1 MRRKA
6 LIVMMLVAVL
16 VLNTA
21 LAFAGTS
28 VSRYTQKSYNHNE
41 KFDGRIMV
49 NGLDASTYQ
58 NDIDW
63 KKAKADGIDF
73 AIIRVGYRGY
83 GAEGKLNPDDY
94 YVKNLKNAADAGLL
108 TGIYF
113 FSQAVNE
120 LEAVAEAEYA
130 VKLLHEAGVYELDLP
145 IFMDY
150 EFTGGTSGRL
160 NKAKLSKAAMTANA
174 VAFCERVELL
184 GYEPG
189 IYANLNFLNKTID
202 GKTLGQSYPIW
213 IAQYNTYCEYEHDYD
228 YWQYTSSGTVKG
240 IKGRNDCNFWYLEK
254 TPEPTSM
261 FSLANAKGS
270 LVGESVFTYTPGG
283 VYQPKVMI
291 YADGRL
297 LTENID
303 YTVKYI
309 NNTQAGTGY
318 AYVKGMGIYTD
329 YCLVPFTIQPMP
341 SLSGVVIEKIAD
353 TVYTGSEQKPSSI
366 IIKDSAGETLV
377 NGLDYTYEVFN
388 AVNAGTAN
396 IAVTFTG
403 NYTGTMS
410 SSYNIAKAEQGI
422 AIADVRTEVG
432 YNQEDYNLGVSL
444 KFPEAAVKYSSSDK
458 EVVKVSKDGTVSVIG
473 QGTAT
478 ITVKAEETA
487 NVKAA
492 EKSFDITVTKPSQ
505 TVTTKYGKYNKTML
519 NSSFNIVGVKT
530 DGGGKISY
538 ESSDENV
545 VTVSS
550 KGKVTIVG
558 PGTAVITVKAAE
570 SETHSAGSKEITV
583 NVTKAVQTVTT
594 GYTNYKRNDLDK
606 MFSISP
612 KTDGDGAVTITSS
625 DETVA
630 TIDSKGRVT
639 IVGPGTVQFTVTAAE
654 TEKYLPGEKI
664 VTLIVN
670 GFETEEEREAKKAE
684 ITKAVQNSK
693 IIKMKATALSKK
705 VRIDWDKSS
714 SKYGVDYYLV
724 WRSYKKSSGYTKIL
738 KTTDSTVKHC
748 INTKNVKSGTT
759 YWYRVCGVRM
769 VGGEEVRTQYGKIS
783 AKTKSN

>member
-6 LIVMMLVAVL
+6 LMVMVLIAAL

-28 VSRYTQKSYNHNE
+28 VSRYTEKTYTHDS
-41 KFDGRIMV
+41 KFDDKVMV
-49 NGLDASTYQ
+49 NGLDVSTYQ

-63 KKAKADGIDF
+63 QQAKADGIDF

-83 GAEGKLNPDDY
+83 GSEGKLNPDDY
-94 YVKNLKNAADAGLL
+94 YVKNLKNAAEAGLL
-108 TGIYF
+108 IGIYF
-113 FSQAVNE
+113 FSQAVTE

-130 VKLLHEAGVYELDLP
+130 VELLHEAGVYELDLP

-150 EFTGGTSGRL
+150 EFAGGNSGRL
-160 NKAKLSKAAMTANA
+160 NKAKLSKEAMTANA
-174 VAFCERVELL
+174 VAFCERVKLL

-202 GKTLGQSYPIW
+202 GATLGQSYPIW
-213 IAQYNTYCEYEHDYD
+213 IAQYNTICDYTHDYE
-228 YWQYTSSGTVKG
+228 YWQYASSGTVNG
-240 IKGRNDCNFWYLEK
+240 IKGRNDCNFWYLDK
-254 TPEPTSM
+254 VDEPSSM
-261 FSLANAKGS
+261 FSLANAQGS
-270 LVGESVFTYTPGG
+270 ITGTSVFTYAPGT
-283 VYQPKVMI
+283 VYEPEVMI

-297 LTENID
+297 LTENVD

-309 NNTQAGTGY
+309 NNTQAGLGY
-318 AYVKGMGIYTD
+318 AYVQGKGLYTD
-329 YCLVPFTIQPMP
+329 YCLVPFTIQPAP
-341 SLSGVVIEKIAD
+341 SLSSVVIEKIAD
-353 TVYTGSEQKPSSI
+353 AVYTGSEQKPSSI
-366 IIKDSAGETLV
+366 VIRDAKGDTLV

-396 IAVTFTG
+396 IAVTFMG

-410 SSYNIAKAEQGI
+410 SSYNIAKAEQAI
-422 AIADVRTEVG
+422 TIADGRTEIG
-432 YNQEDYNLGVSL
+432 YDQEDYNLGVSL
-444 KFPEAAVKYSSSDK
+444 KFPEAGLTYSSSDK

-478 ITVKAEETA
+478 IRVKAAETD

-492 EKSFDITVTKPSQ
+492 EKSFDITVTKPQQ

-519 NSSFNIVGVKT
+519 SSTFNIVGVKT

-538 ESSDENV
+538 ESSDEAV

-558 PGTAVITVKAAE
+558 PGTAIITVKAAE

-583 NVTKAVQTVTT
+583 NVTKAVQTVTS
-594 GYTNYKRNDLDK
+594 GYTNYKRDDLDK
-606 MFSISP
+606 MFSIKP
-612 KTDGDGAVTITSS
+612 KTDGDGKLTITSS

-630 TIDSKGRVT
+630 TVDNKGRVA
-639 IVGPGTVQFTVTAAE
+639 IVGPGTVQFTITAAE
-654 TEKYLPGEKI
+654 TDKYLAGEKI
-664 VTLIVN
+664 VTLTVN
-670 GFETEEEREAKKAE
+670 PLASEEEREELKAA
-684 ITKAVQNSK
+684 ITEAVQNSK
-693 IIKMKATALSKK
+693 ITDMKATALTKK

-714 SKYGVDYYLV
+714 SKYGVDYYIV
-724 WRSYKKSSGYTKIL
+724 WRSYKKSSGYVKIL
-738 KTTDSTVKHC
+738 TTTDSTVKHC
-748 INTKNVKSGTT
+748 INSKNVKANTT

-783 AKTKSN
+783 AKTKK

>member
-1 MRRKA
+1 MRRKVLTVVV
-6 LIVMMLVAVL
+6 LIVALVF
-16 VLNTA
+16 NTA

-28 VSRYTQKSYNHNE
+28 VSRYTEKSYNHNE
-41 KFDGRIMV
+41 KFDDRIMV
-49 NGLDASTYQ
+49 NGLDVSTYQ

-63 KKAKADGIDF
+63 QQAKADGIDF

-83 GAEGKLNPDDY
+83 GSEGKLNPDDY
-94 YVKNLKNAADAGLL
+94 YVKNLEGARKAGLL
-108 TGIYF
+108 VGIYF
-113 FSQAVNE
+113 FSQAVTE
-120 LEAVAEAEYA
+120 LEAIAEAEYA
-130 VKLLHEAGVYELDLP
+130 VELLHEAGVYDLDLP

-150 EFTGGTSGRL
+150 EFAGGTSGRL
-160 NKAKLSKAAMTANA
+160 NKAKLSKATMTANA
-174 VAFCERVELL
+174 VAFCERVEAL

-202 GKTLGQSYPIW
+202 GETLGQSYPIW

-228 YWQYTSSGTVKG
+228 YWQYASSGTVNG

-254 TPEPTSM
+254 AATPSSM
-261 FSLANAKGS
+261 FSLADAQGS
-270 LVGESVFTYTPGG
+270 VTGTSVFTYSPGT
-283 VYQPKVMI
+283 VYQPKVTI
-291 YADGRL
+291 YHSGRM
-297 LTENID
+297 LTENVD

-309 NNTQAGTGY
+309 NNTQAGLGY
-318 AYVKGMGIYTD
+318 AYVQGMGLYTD

-353 TVYTGSEQKPSSI
+353 TVYTGSEQKPSGI
-366 IIKDSAGETLV
+366 VIKDTRGDVLV

-396 IAVTFTG
+396 IAVTFMG

-410 SSYNIAKAEQGI
+410 SSYKIAKAEQAI
-422 AIADVRTEVG
+422 TIADVRTEVG
-432 YNQEDYNLGVSL
+432 YDQEDYNLGVSL
-444 KFPEAAVKYSSSDK
+444 AFPEAEVKYSSSDK
-458 EVVKVSKDGTVSVIG
+458 DVVKVSKDGTVSVIG

-478 ITVKAEETA
+478 IKVKAEETA

-492 EKSFDITVTKPSQ
+492 EKSFDITVTKPIQ

-570 SETHSAGSKEITV
+570 SETHAAGSKEITV
-583 NVTKAVQTVTT
+583 NVTKAVQTVTS

-612 KTDGDGAVTITSS
+612 KTDGDGELTIVSS

-630 TIDSKGRVT
+630 TIDNKGRVT
-639 IVGPGTVQFTVTAAE
+639 VMGPGVVQFTVTAAE
-654 TEKYLPGEKI
+654 TDKYLAGEKI
-664 VTLIVN
+664 VTLTVN
-670 GFETEEEREAKKAE
+670 GFETEEEREEKKAAIIE
-684 ITKAVQNSK
+684 AVENTKIT
-693 IIKMKATALSKK
+693 KMKATALTKK

-714 SKYGVDYYLV
+714 SKYGVDYYRV
-724 WRSYKKSSGYTKIL
+724 WRSYKKSSGYVKIL
-738 KTTDSTVKHC
+738 KTTDSSKKYC
-748 INTKNVKSGTT
+748 INTKNVKPDTK

-769 VGGEEVRTQYGKIS
+769 VDGEEIRTQYGKIS
-783 AKTKSN
+783 ATTKK